1 MTLAPTPTA
10 PALFGLTAA
19 KVRAILVSMVFIT
32 SFFVKMEPAPSDL
45 FFMLA
50 LAFCLTGGL
59 RFTPAIMPLFLL
71 LLTYNVSVL
80 ISYTMIPYDM
90 LDSKAFIFGLVYT
103 TMSGVFF
110 AAYISEDPLVRYQQI
125 AKAYWVGAT
134 IGGFLG
140 LVSYFK
146 VEPLYTYFPDFGGRA
161 LGGYKDPN
169 VFSTWLVLPMVTMLQ
184 AFILG
189 TLRLRPI
196 AIISFLMIFASL
208 FLAFSRGAWINGLM
222 ACAMTIG
229 LTYLLSPSRQLRGR
243 IVFSAV
249 LGIALLAVILVILL
263 SIPATRELFL
273 DRFTLVK
280 DYDAGETGRFGN
292 QLNSIPKLMQLPF
305 GFGPYQFVAMY
316 NLAPHNTFLNS
327 FASGGWLGG
336 FSFML
341 FVLSSI
347 VVGFRTILARTP
359 FQAYAI
365 PVYSCYIAVTFQG
378 VQIDTE
384 HWRHLY
390 WMTGLVWGFFAAS
403 LAYGIR
409 PPSFE
414 EIAAG
419 WNLKGIRRGAAP

>member
-196 AIISFLMIFASL
+196 AILIVVERAGRTVVDDTIIGIGGSCAEY
-208 FLAFSRGAWINGLM
+208 INHSCEPNLK
-222 ACAMTIG
+222 T
-229 LTYLLSPSRQLRGR
+229 R
-243 IVFSAV
+243 IVRQHILYYSTRP
-249 LGIALLAVILVILL
+249 IAKGEERTV
-263 SIPATRELFL
+263 
-273 DRFTLVK
+273 
-280 DYDAGETGRFGN
+280 DYRYDHDTDKMRCYCG
-292 QLNSIPKLMQLPF
+292 
-305 GFGPYQFVAMY
+305 
-316 NLAPHNTFLNS
+316 
-327 FASGGWLGG
+327 ASGGRGTMNL
-336 FSFML
+336 L
-341 FVLSSI
+341 PPKKAKRPSS
-347 VVGFRTILARTP
+347 
-359 FQAYAI
+359 
-365 PVYSCYIAVTFQG
+365 
-378 VQIDTE
+378 
-384 HWRHLY
+384 
-390 WMTGLVWGFFAAS
+390 
-403 LAYGIR
+403 R
-409 PPSFE
+409 P
-414 EIAAG
+414 
-419 WNLKGIRRGAAP
+419 